1 MVTSIPH
8 HMKRSRNR
16 PRRQGGIGQTGTGST
31 RLEPEARMRLL
42 EDLIANE
49 IMERGDDA
57 VADINRVTQAAAAR
71 LRSGE

>member
-16 PRRQGGIGQTGTGST
+16 PRRQEAIGQKGAGSD
-31 RLEPEARMRLL
+31 RLEPEARMRRL
-42 EDLIANE
+42 EELITNE

-57 VADINRVTQAAAAR
+57 VGDINRVTEAAAAR
-71 LRSGE
+71 LRGGE